1 MPGFRSFWMRLREW
15 RRADAVETDASAEL
29 NTHLEFLIEDHV
41 RRGLSPEAARR
52 AAMVELGGL
61 EQARALVG
69 DARGFRVVDALTSD
83 VRLAFRHLRRTPGFT
98 TAAMVILA
106 LGIGANTAIFSVV
119 DAVMLR
125 PLPYSEPDRLV
136 AVWEVVSEGLSAPGV
151 TAQPAAAERIAV
163 APANLADYAAR
174 VRSLASLAAY
184 TSVGRNLTGTGT
196 AERLLGEEVT
206 ANYFSTL
213 GVSPILGRAFTAEEN
228 TAGRERVA
236 IISHALWQRRFGGT
250 PDVLG
255 KTLHVGETYEIV
267 GVMPADFEALSQ
279 PGAVEPYSMWLPIVF
294 EPDVL
299 SSRTEHIVQGVAR
312 LAPGATVAAASQE
325 LAAVSEAQA
334 REFPDM
340 GTARGALAP
349 LRADQVSDVRTMLIV
364 LLAAVGLVLL
374 VACVNVAGLLLVR
387 ALGRR
392 REMAVRFA
400 LGASRNRV
408 VLEQVVQSLVL
419 AAAGG
424 AAGVLLGWATTRGLV
439 AIAPASLP
447 HIQHA
452 GLDGRVLAFTVVT
465 VIVTGLIF
473 GAWPALQAA
482 RIDPVD
488 ALKDGERSVAGAW
501 VVRRRGALLVA
512 EVALSAVLLVGALL
526 MIRSMMALERVDL
539 GFNPQNVLAATV
551 ALPPNRYATPEA
563 RLKFF
568 ESLEARLR
576 QTPGV
581 TDVAFGNRLPL
592 RGDWISGM
600 VMDGDPTFLQA
611 GFQAVSPDYFTTFG
625 IPLKRG
631 RALAAGDRHGSPGV
645 ALVNEA
651 FGRTLLG
658 GASPIGL
665 VIRRGPG
672 MPPITVVGV
681 VGDVRRTGRTDETG
695 TRAAE
700 VVAQV
705 YLPAAQT
712 ALYPLHLRDIAV
724 RISPDAAGVQAAMR
738 NAVTALDPDQP
749 VTTVRTLDDSLAIGA
764 AQKRFQTSLFVLFA
778 FVAFGLAIVGVY
790 GVIAYSVSQRS
801 AEIALRLTLGATKPG
816 IVIDIMRRTG
826 VIVAA
831 GVFAGLAVAL
841 LSSRMLTSLLFEIA
855 PTDPVTYVATAAGL
869 LLAGVA
875 AGGLAGLRATKVNP
889 MTALK

>member
-1 MPGFRSFWMRLREW
+1 MGSLRSWWMRLREW
-15 RRADAVETDASAEL
+15 RQADVVDTDVSAEL
-29 NTHLEFLIEDHV
+29 NSHLEFLVEDHV

-52 AAMVELGGL
+52 AALVELGGL
-61 EQARALVG
+61 EQARAMTR
-69 DARGFRVVDALTSD
+69 DARGFRVADALTSD

-98 TAAMVILA
+98 SAALVILA
-106 LGIGANTAIFSVV
+106 LGVGANTAIFSVV

-136 AVWEVVSEGLSAPGV
+136 AVWEVISEGLSAPGV
-151 TAQPAAAERIAV
+151 AAQPAPPQRIAV

-174 VRSLASLAAY
+174 VRSLASMAAY
-184 TSVGRNLTGTGT
+184 TSVGAILTGAGP
-196 AERLLGEEVT
+196 AERLLGEQVT

-213 GVSPILGRAFTAEEN
+213 GVSPDLGRSFTPDEN
-228 TAGRERVA
+228 TAGRERVV
-236 IISHALWQRRFGGT
+236 IISHVLWQRRFGGT
-250 PDVLG
+250 PDVIG
-255 KTLHVGETYEIV
+255 KTMRLDETYEIV

-279 PGAVEPYSMWLPIVF
+279 PTSVEAYSIWLPIVF
-294 EPDVL
+294 DPR
-299 SSRTEHIVQGVAR
+299 SSSNRNEHIVQAVAR
-312 LAPGATVAAASQE
+312 LAPTATVAAARQE
-325 LAAVSEAQA
+325 LASVSEAMA

-349 LRADQVSDVRTMLIV
+349 LRADQVSAVRTMLIV

-465 VIVTGLIF
+465 VIFTGLVF

-488 ALKDGERSVAGAW
+488 ALKDGDRSVAGAW

-512 EVALSAVLLVGALL
+512 EVALSAILLVGALL

-539 GFNPQNVLAATV
+539 GFDPKNVLAASV
-551 ALPPNRYATPEA
+551 ALPPNRYDTPEA
-563 RLKFF
+563 RLRFF
-568 ESLEARLR
+568 ESLQARLR
-576 QTPGV
+576 LTPGV
-581 TDVAFGNRLPL
+581 SDVAFGNRLPL

-600 VMDGDPTFLQA
+600 VMEGDPTFRQA
-611 GFQAVSPDYFTTFG
+611 GFQAVSSDYFTTFG
-625 IPLKRG
+625 IPLVRG
-631 RALAAGDRHGSPGV
+631 RSLGAGDRHGSANV
-645 ALVNEA
+645 ALVNET
-651 FGRTLLG
+651 FSRTFLG
-658 GASPIGL
+658 GASPLGL
-665 VIRRGPG
+665 VIRRGTG

-681 VGDVRRTGRTDETG
+681 VGDVRRTGRNDATG
-695 TRAAE
+695 TRAAD
-700 VVAQV
+700 VTPQV

-712 ALYPLHLRDIAV
+712 ALYPLHLRDVAV
-724 RISPDAAGVQAAMR
+724 RVSPGAAGVPEAIRA
-738 NAVTALDPDQP
+738 AVTSLDPDQP
-749 VTTVRTLDDSLAIGA
+749 VTAVRTLDESLAIGA

-790 GVIAYSVSQRS
+790 GVIAYGVSQRS

-816 IVIDIMRRTG
+816 IVIDIMRRTA
-826 VIVAA
+826 VMVAA
-831 GVFAGLAVAL
+831 GVCAGLAVAL

-855 PTDPVTYVATAAGL
+855 PTDPVTYVVTAAGL

-889 MTALK
+889 VTALK

>member
-1 MPGFRSFWMRLREW
+1 MESLRGWWMRLREW
-15 RRADAVETDASAEL
+15 RRAEAVDSDAAAEL
-29 NTHLEFLIEDHV
+29 QSHLEFLIEDHV
-41 RRGLSPEAARR
+41 RRGLPPEAARR
-52 AAMVELGGL
+52 AALVELGGM
-61 EQARALVG
+61 EQARALTR

-83 VRLAFRHLRRTPGFT
+83 VRLAVRHLRRTPGFT
-98 TAAMVILA
+98 SAAMVILA

-125 PLPYSEPDRLV
+125 PLPYAEPDRLV
-136 AVWEVVSEGLSAPGV
+136 AVWEVISEGLSAPGV
-151 TAQPAAAERIAV
+151 AAEPAPPERIAV

-174 VRSLASLAAY
+174 VRSLSSMAAY
-184 TSVGRNLTGTGT
+184 ASVGRNFTGGGV
-196 AERLLGEEVT
+196 AERLSGEEVT

-213 GVSPILGRAFTAEEN
+213 GVVPALGRGFTADET
-228 TAGRERVA
+228 TAGRERVV
-236 IISHALWQRRFGGT
+236 IISHALWQARFGGAA
-250 PDVLG
+250 DVLG
-255 KTLHVGETYEIV
+255 KTMRLGETHEIV
-267 GVMPADFEALSQ
+267 GVMPADFVALSQ
-279 PGAVEPYSMWLPIVF
+279 PGAADPLSIWLPMVF
-294 EPDVL
+294 EPSSL
-299 SSRTEHIVQGVAR
+299 SNRKEHIVQVVAR
-312 LAPGATVAAASQE
+312 LAPSASPATAGQE
-325 LAAVSEAQA
+325 LAAVSEAMA
-334 REFPDM
+334 RDFPDM
-340 GTARGALAP
+340 GKTRAALAP

-364 LLAAVGLVLL
+364 LLSAVGLVLL

-408 VLEQVVQSLVL
+408 VMEQVVQSLVL

-424 AAGVLLGWATTRGLV
+424 AAGVLLGWAITRGLV

-465 VIVTGLIF
+465 VIITGLVF

-482 RIDPVD
+482 RIDPVE
-488 ALKDGERSVAGAW
+488 ALKDGDRSVAGAW

-539 GFNPQNVLAATV
+539 GFSSTNVLAATV
-551 ALPPNRYATPEA
+551 ALPPNRYGTPEA

-592 RGDWISGM
+592 RGDWVSGM
-600 VMDGDPTFLQA
+600 VFEGDPTFRQA
-611 GFQAVSPDYFTTFG
+611 GFQAVSPGYFKTFG
-625 IPLKRG
+625 IPLVQG
-631 RALAAGDRHGSPGV
+631 RALAADDRLGSAGV

-651 FGRTLLG
+651 FSRTLLG
-658 GASPIGL
+658 GASPIGR

-705 YLPAAQT
+705 YLPAAHT

-724 RISPDAAGVQAAMR
+724 RITPGAAGVPEAIRA
-738 NAVTALDPDQP
+738 AVTELDSDQP
-749 VTTVRTLDDSLAIGA
+749 VTTVRTLDDSLAMGA
-764 AQKRFQTSLFVLFA
+764 AQKRFQTSLFGLFA

-816 IVIDIMRRTG
+816 IVIDIMRRTA
-826 VIVAA
+826 VMVAA

-841 LSSRMLTSLLFEIA
+841 LSSRMLTSLLFEIT
-855 PTDPVTYVATAAGL
+855 PTDPVTYVVTAAGL
-869 LLAGVA
+869 LVAGVA

-889 MTALK
+889 ITALK